1 MAKVTSLEFVGF
13 QSGHDL
19 EIDHPDHQFYLANG
33 VLTSNSH
40 SVSYAIDSYYAAWLH
55 THFETDWL
63 ATILESATGNPDE
76 LAKTISEI
84 KEIGYKFS
92 PADINYS
99 GLQWEYSEQ
108 AGAFVPPLTSL
119 KGVGDTAVEEV
130 MANRPY
136 LCLDNLF
143 WDDEGEWRH
152 SKLNR
157 TGLMSLTKT
166 GALFSLREFRDGTLK
181 HHRSVHDLIDEN
193 YETLRK
199 GRMGMTPA
207 AIKRANKKGEAV
219 IPLLDKVL
227 PDYAARDDWSRIEK
241 VKYAMDL
248 TSMYDVDL
256 LIPPALRRKFEAASV
271 PTLTRL
277 SERTAQSDETEYLAW
292 FVALAVNKK
301 TTKKGKPYLQI
312 VAVDFE
318 GKHSV
323 KVWSP
328 SQDEVEPF
336 SIWMAN
342 VKNGGEWGFSTFGGK
357 MRRVTVADGGTK

>member
-1 MAKVTSLEFVGF
+1 
-13 QSGHDL
+13 
-19 EIDHPDHQFYLANG
+19 
-33 VLTSNSH
+33 
-40 SVSYAIDSYYAAWLH
+40 
-55 THFETDWL
+55 
-63 ATILESATGNPDE
+63 
-76 LAKTISEI
+76 
-84 KEIGYKFS
+84 
-92 PADINYS
+92 
-99 GLQWEYSEQ
+99 
-108 AGAFVPPLTSL
+108 
-119 KGVGDTAVEEV
+119 
-130 MANRPY
+130 
-136 LCLDNLF
+136 
-143 WDDEGEWRH
+143 
-152 SKLNR
+152 
-157 TGLMSLTKT
+157 MSLTKT